1 MNKVILIGNLVN
13 DPEMQTTTSGISV
26 CKFRLAVNRPYKTEK
41 QEKTDFIN
49 IVAWRGI
56 ADNVGKYL
64 KKGNKCAVTGAM
76 QNRSY
81 NAQDGVIRYITEV
94 IADSVEFLTPI
105 KKDELQTNPNHIES
119 APVDDSVPF

>member
-1 MNKVILIGNLVN
+1 MNKVILIGNLVS
-13 DPEMQTTTSGISV
+13 DPEMQTTVGGISV

-49 IVAWRGI
+49 IFAWRGI
-56 ADNVGKYL
+56 ADDVGKYL

-76 QNRSY
+76 QNLSY
-81 NAQDGVIRYITEV
+81 NAQDGVTRYITEV

-105 KKDELQTNPNHIES
+105 KKDENKTES
-119 APVDDSVPF
+119 APVL